1 MVYRQTPRTER
12 ARAERRARILR
23 AARKLFLRR
32 GYEVT
37 TMRDVAAAAGTSI
50 GNLYFYFE
58 DKESLLET
66 LLAETRQ
73 PTWEWAE
80 AISSTLPAG
89 PARLAVLLFANT
101 ITLLGPTQDLTRA
114 ALLLGAPP
122 QVAERAVEAYRK
134 QLRDYLRENVPG
146 LSDRDR
152 EVAVTAWTGANR
164 SLIERRVRG
173 ELDIGRM
180 DLAVFTTRWHLRAV
194 GFSDQEVSEAIAV
207 ATRLVGAELAAQ
219 ASLPATGD
227 DRPSGPAPPPAS

>member
-12 ARAERRARILR
+12 ARADRRARILG

-37 TMRDVAAAAGTSI
+37 TMRDVAAGAGTSI

-58 DKESLLET
+58 DKEALLEA

-73 PTWEWAE
+73 PTWEWAD
-80 AISSTLPAG
+80 ALSDTLPPG
-89 PARLAVLLFANT
+89 PIRLAVLLYTNA

-114 ALLLGAPP
+114 MLLLGAPP
-122 QVAERAVEAYRK
+122 RVMERAMEAYRVRLRSY
-134 QLRDYLRENVPG
+134 LRDNVPG
-146 LSDRDR
+146 LPDRDR
-152 EVAVTAWTGANR
+152 ELAVTAWTGANR

-173 ELDIGRM
+173 ELDTGPT
-180 DLAVFTTRWHLRAV
+180 DLAVFTVRWNLRAV
-194 GFSDQEVSEAIAV
+194 GFSDAEVAEAIEV

-219 ASLPATGD
+219 AS
-227 DRPSGPAPPPAS
+227 